1 MFSDLIV
8 TVDLTEPVTE
18 DPSTSD
24 TSETTPL
31 IESDEHKRWGIR
43 RQTFIDQHLNGNE
56 PTEAAMQIIIAA
68 IGPEPP
74 YAETLESESVEN
86 EDVIEEV
93 PEETEEVL
101 HD

>member
-24 TSETTPL
+24 TSGTVPL
-31 IESDEHKRWGIR
+31 VESDEHKQWGIC

-74 YAETLESESVEN
+74 YAETSESESVED
-86 EDVIEEV
+86 EDVIEEI